1 LAYGVI
7 GGLQLRRNLDIGLAE
22 GRLCRSGMVR
32 ISSYL
37 LFSLVTALTPM
48 IDGWRYDFSN

>member
-1 LAYGVI
+1 
-7 GGLQLRRNLDIGLAE
+7 
-22 GRLCRSGMVR
+22 MVR